1 MPDISACGVSRAGW
15 LKEKNTMAKITVDKE
30 ICKGCALCIGVCP
43 KKIIEPD
50 KVTINKKGHHP
61 VRVIDESQ
69 CTACAFCATMCPD
82 CAIKI
87 EK

>member
-1 MPDISACGVSRAGW
+1 
-15 LKEKNTMAKITVDKE
+15 MAKITIQSE
-30 ICKGCALCIGVCP
+30 ICKGCALCIGACP
-43 KKIIEPD
+43 KGIIELD
-50 KVTINKKGHHP
+50 KCTINKKGHHP
-61 VRVIDESQ
+61 VKITDEAT